1 LPTEEPLMT
10 DDTTDDAELASTYDA
25 DAADIEYMFA
35 QTARELGVAGGRLTL
50 HGAAASTL
58 WFSDRPQRLTGH
70 LPTSE
75 FVANWDVGDD
85 SFAADPPNGLLSIFE
100 DDAVNDVVVVLR
112 QPRLDGDD
120 LSYSFEV
127 TEGELAPST
136 GPTSLF
142 IDTIGR
148 PLSPGS
154 VAGVRRRGG
163 RRGRRR
169 MRRRVR

>member
-1 LPTEEPLMT
+1 M
-10 DDTTDDAELASTYDA
+10 TDDAELASMHDA
-25 DAADIEYMFA
+25 EPTDVEYMFA
-35 QTARELGVAGGRLTL
+35 QTARGIGVEGGRLTL
-50 HGAAASTL
+50 QGVATSTL
-58 WFSDRPQRLTGH
+58 WFSDRPERLTGH
-70 LPTSE
+70 IPTHE
-75 FVANWDVGDD
+75 FVASWDEGDD

-100 DDAVNDVVVVLR
+100 EDAVNDVVVVLR
-112 QPRLDGDD
+112 QPLLDGDD
-120 LSYSFEV
+120 LSYEFAV
-127 TEGELAPST
+127 TEGELAASS

-154 VAGVRRRGG
+154 VAGVRRRGS

>member
-1 LPTEEPLMT
+1 MT
-10 DDTTDDAELASTYDA
+10 DDTNHDA
-25 DAADIEYMFA
+25 DLAAMHNADPAEVEYMFA
-35 QTARELGVAGGRLTL
+35 QTAGALGVEGGRLTL

-120 LSYSFEV
+120 LSYAFEV
-127 TEGELAPST
+127 TEGELAPSS

-148 PLSPGS
+148 PMSPGS
-154 VAGVRRRGG
+154 VAGVRRRGS